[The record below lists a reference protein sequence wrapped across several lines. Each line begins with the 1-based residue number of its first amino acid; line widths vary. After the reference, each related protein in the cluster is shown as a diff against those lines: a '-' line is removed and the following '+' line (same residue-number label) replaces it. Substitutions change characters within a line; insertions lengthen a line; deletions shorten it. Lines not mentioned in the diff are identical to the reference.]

1 MTQERRQ
8 VLTTIGI
15 ATLVS
20 AILVG
25 LAWVSMADL
34 VLCILSA
41 SLGLAIGWRLGYR
54 HGVAQAAQTRRP
66 RPRSSPGRGLAKRK
80 AK

>member
-1 MTQERRQ
+1 MTRDGRQ
-8 VLTTIGI
+8 VLKAIMI

-34 VLCILSA
+34 VLCVLSA
-41 SLGLAIGWRLGYR
+41 VLGLAVGWRLGYR
-54 HGVAQAAQTRRP
+54 YGTAQAAQARRA
-66 RPRSSPGRGLAKRK
+66 RPRSSPGRGPAKRN